1 MTHRRDTEYFVESQ
15 NNQTRLN
22 QTTLTESLAS
32 VQMDNVDVKQAIH
45 QQIRVLNNLNDLHNG
60 DVGQDAF
67 FLCDIGD
74 VVKKWQR
81 WNRNLPMVQPF
92 YAVKC
97 NPNPT
102 VVHLLA
108 SLGVNFDCASKQE
121 LKMVLDAGVDADRI
135 VYANPCKQQSHIKY
149 AASEN
154 ISMMTFDNEMELHKV
169 KRLYPGAQMII
180 RILVDDSKSLCKFG
194 IKYGVDPLKARD
206 LLKVAKELDLDVVG
220 VSFHVGSGCFDA
232 SAFYQAVESARKVF
246 DDGEE
251 LGFKFNLLDIGGGF
265 PGVDDEAITFEQVAD
280 QLKCAF
286 ALHFPPECGVRIIAE
301 PGRYFVASAFTSVAN
316 ITSIRAVKDDQDSDN
331 DGFMYY
337 INDGVYGSFNCIM
350 FDHQYPKAKVLD
362 TDSKSKQ
369 LYRSSIW
376 GPTCDSMD
384 CITMDAQ
391 LPEMEIGDW
400 LFFPNMGA
408 YTVAAASKF
417 NGYSVPS
424 IVFTCN
430 QLLWERIRTF
440 WQSTSEEENTP
451 EVLTEGVTG
460 QRKCLP
466 VSDNIWND
474 NSANNIDDK
483 VIGQDFE
490 YEWCK
495 LSVNVERLLSVN

>member
-1 MTHRRDTEYFVESQ
+1 MTQRRDTGSFVNDTHPS
-15 NNQTRLN
+15 LN
-22 QTTLTESLAS
+22 KSLS
-32 VQMDNVDVKQAIH
+32 KEQMANVDVKQAIH
-45 QQIRVLNNLNDLHNG
+45 QQIRVINQLNDLHNG
-60 DVGQDAF
+60 DIGQDAF

-74 VVKKWQR
+74 IVKKWQR

-108 SLGVNFDCASKQE
+108 SLGVNFDCASKHE
-121 LKMVLDAGVDADRI
+121 LKMVLDAGVDPDRI

-154 ISMMTFDNEMELHKV
+154 VEMMTFDNEMELHKI
-169 KRLYPGAQMII
+169 KRLYPGAQLLI

-194 IKYGVDPLKARD
+194 IKYGVDPTRGAKE

-232 SAFYQAVESARKVF
+232 SAFFQAVESARSVF
-246 DDGEE
+246 NDGEK
-251 LGFKFNLLDIGGGF
+251 LGFKFNILDIGGGF

-286 ALHFPPECGVRIIAE
+286 ALHFPPEAGVRIIAE

-316 ITSIRAVKDDQDSDN
+316 ITSIRSVKDDVDSDN

-350 FDHQYPKAKVLD
+350 FDHQYPKAQVLE
-362 TDSKSKQ
+362 TENKAKK

-400 LFFPNMGA
+400 LYFSDMGA

-417 NGYSVPS
+417 NGYSIPK

-430 QLLWERIRTF
+430 QALWERIRSF
-440 WQSTSEEENTP
+440 WQSATGVESTP
-451 EVLTEGVTG
+451 DILTEGRVCA
-460 QRKCLP
+460 RKCLP
-466 VSDNIWND
+466 
-474 NSANNIDDK
+474 ANLCPENNLKGITGDD
-483 VIGQDFE
+483 FN

-495 LSVNVERLLSVN
+495 LSVNVERLLPVN